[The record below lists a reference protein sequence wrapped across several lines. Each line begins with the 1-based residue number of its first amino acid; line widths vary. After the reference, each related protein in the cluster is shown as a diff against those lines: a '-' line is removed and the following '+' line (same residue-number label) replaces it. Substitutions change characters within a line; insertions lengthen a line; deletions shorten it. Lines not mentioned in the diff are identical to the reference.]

1 MLADKIKV
9 AIMTILSFLCVLVVS
24 SPVMAHASSGETM
37 DLGGT
42 DSKGSYSYEGGQT
55 RKGPSTV
62 GHGLAPRKSEGS
74 RSKAAPHGS
83 GKKYS
88 HHLSGDSSH
97 KTYSHGK
104 SGHGYSPKK
113 SEGSGSKSHSHAKSG
128 HGPGHYKSGGSHS
141 KSSGH
146 GKSGHRGRHGYS
158 KGHGHAGCPFTHVL
172 RLKEKLGLTADQ
184 IAKIMNLRFEYK
196 KVKIQAKADHQIAH
210 MELDRQVHSGTINEA
225 KIRAAG
231 AKIVA
236 SKTKKIT
243 AMVEAKIKLLN
254 LLTEEQRKKIGA
266 MHSAH

>member
-9 AIMTILSFLCVLVVS
+9 AIMTILSFLCVLVMS
-24 SPVMAHASSGETM
+24 SPVMAHASSGKTM

-42 DSKGSYSYEGGQT
+42 DSKGSYSYEDGQA

-62 GHGLAPRKSEGS
+62 GHGFTPRKSEGS

-88 HHLSGDSSH
+88 HHRSGGTSH

-104 SGHGYSPKK
+104 SDHGYSPKK
-113 SEGSGSKSHSHAKSG
+113 SEGSGSKSYSHGKSG
-128 HGPGHYKSGGSHS
+128 HGSGQHKSGGSYS
-141 KSSGH
+141 KSYSH

-158 KGHGHAGCPFTHVL
+158 KGHGHAGSPFTHVL
-172 RLKEKLGLTADQ
+172 RFKKKLGLTVEQ
-184 IAKIMNLRFEYK
+184 ITKIMNLRFEYK
-196 KVKIQAKADHQIAH
+196 KVKIQAKADHEIAH
-210 MELDRQVHSGTINEA
+210 MELDRQVHSGTIDEA

-236 SKTKKIT
+236 AKTKKIT

-254 LLTEEQRKKIGA
+254 LLIEEQRKKMVA

>member
-9 AIMTILSFLCVLVVS
+9 ATMTILSFLCVLIMS
-24 SPVMAHASSGETM
+24 APVLVHATTWNTL
-37 DLGGT
+37 DLSGT

-55 RKGPSTV
+55 RKGPSTI

-104 SGHGYSPKK
+104 SGHSYSPKK
-113 SEGSGSKSHSHAKSG
+113 SEGSGSKSYSHGKSG
-128 HGPGHYKSGGSHS
+128 HGSGQHKSGGSYS
-141 KSSGH
+141 KSYSH

-158 KGHGHAGCPFTHVL
+158 KGHGHASSLFTHVL
-172 RLKEKLGLTADQ
+172 RFKKKLGLTVEQ

-196 KVKIQAKADHQIAH
+196 KVRIQAKADHQIAH
-210 MELDRQVHSGTINEA
+210 MELDRQVHSGTIDEA

-236 SKTKKIT
+236 AKAKKIT
-243 AMVEAKIKLLN
+243 AMVESKIKLLN
-254 LLTEEQRKKIGA
+254 LLTEEQRKKMVG

>member
-9 AIMTILSFLCVLVVS
+9 ATMTILSFLCVLIMS
-24 SPVMAHASSGETM
+24 APVLVHATTWNTL
-37 DLGGT
+37 DLSGT

-55 RKGPSTV
+55 RKGPSTI

-104 SGHGYSPKK
+104 SGHSYSPKK
-113 SEGSGSKSHSHAKSG
+113 SEGSGSKSYSHGKSG
-128 HGPGHYKSGGSHS
+128 HGSGQHKSGGSYS
-141 KSSGH
+141 KSYSH

-158 KGHGHAGCPFTHVL
+158 KGHGHASSLFTHVL
-172 RLKEKLGLTADQ
+172 RFKKKLGLTVEQ

-196 KVKIQAKADHQIAH
+196 KVKIQTKADHQVAH
-210 MELDRQVHSGTINEA
+210 MELDRQVHSGTIDEA

-236 SKTKKIT
+236 AKTKKIT

-254 LLTEEQRKKIGA
+254 LLTEEQRKKMGA